1 MFSRAVILVILKSHL
16 LMIFICLFSF
26 FFVWSACPMV
36 WVSVYITVLF
46 GYLLSVVLLRICD
59 YYICMKCLCKIW
71 KYKWMHCS
79 KAAHRFSASLKNSNL
94 YLSILRNSV
103 EIKWRLLCVSIYVTG
118 WVVQQHTL
126 ILTAFSTTFLHVL
139 YKTQGISSNHWDK
152 DRV

>member
-1 MFSRAVILVILKSHL
+1 MRKCLQHYKACPNNVFQGCNSCNFEVPFANDIYMFVFL
-16 LMIFICLFSF
+16 

-126 ILTAFSTTFLHVL
+126 ILTACS
-139 YKTQGISSNHWDK
+139 I
-152 DRV
+152 